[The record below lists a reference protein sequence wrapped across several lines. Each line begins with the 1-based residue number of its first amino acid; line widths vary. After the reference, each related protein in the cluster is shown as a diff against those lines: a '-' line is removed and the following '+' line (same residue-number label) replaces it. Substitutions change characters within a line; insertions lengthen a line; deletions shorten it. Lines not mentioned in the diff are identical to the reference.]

1 MTAHPPTCA
10 LILAGGRGTRMG
22 GVDKPGLVVH
32 GRRLLDIALAATAHL
47 GTTVVVGPHRGD
59 LDAGVVQTQESP
71 IGTGPVAALWAG
83 LDAVDLPDDAVVV
96 VLAADLPQISRGVV
110 DALVDTLDTASPDNP
125 VTCAVDENNRTQ
137 FLLSAWLFHELR
149 DRIAALREREGL
161 DNQPMKKILTPGF
174 STLQVSGTADCDTP
188 EDLERARELPRLT
201 ITEARAAILESLTLL
216 RPRRAVL
223 AESLGAAL
231 AEPLVAQGDL
241 PRSPVSAMDGYA
253 VAGDGPWRIRQ
264 EIRVAGADA
273 TLELADGE
281 AIRIATGAHLPT
293 GASAVV
299 RDEHVVTE
307 DTPPRLTLLPNTP
320 LRNDARPQ
328 GEDWT
333 VGFTIAPAGT
343 PVTPVTVSA
352 ATSGEVVEGAVRGPV
367 RARVVT
373 TGDEIRRDGPL
384 REGQTRDSIGGIL
397 PLLLERCGATCI
409 SDTHLRD
416 TADGFANTLAADD
429 NADLIVIVGAT
440 GGGAADEM
448 RSALDRLG
456 ARIVVGRVA
465 SRPGGSQITA
475 VLPTGKVVLG
485 LPGNPY
491 AAVTTLLTMLPTI
504 VSALTGRTPVPP
516 LLGVVANASQVSS
529 DALRLL
535 PVTQIDDGRWH
546 ADPSVRTSHL
556 AGLIGRA
563 AFALVPA
570 SAPDN
575 VVAELVLLG

>member
-22 GVDKPGLVVH
+22 GVDKPALVVH
-32 GRRLLDIALAATAHL
+32 GHRLLDIALAATAHL
-47 GTTVVVGPHRGD
+47 GTTVVVGPPRSN
-59 LDAGVVQTQESP
+59 LDSSIVQTQESP
-71 IGTGPVAALWAG
+71 IGGGPVSALWAG
-83 LDAVDLPDDAVVV
+83 VNAVDLPDDAVVV
-96 VLAADLPQISRGVV
+96 VLASDLPYVSRRVV
-110 DALVDTLDTASPDNP
+110 DSLVDATSHLNP

-137 FLLSAWLFHELR
+137 FLLSAWIFHELR
-149 DRIAALREREGL
+149 ERVAALRESAGL
-161 DNQPMKKILTPGF
+161 DNQPMKRLLTQGF
-174 STLQVSGTADCDTP
+174 SALAVSGTADCDTP
-188 EDLERARELPRLT
+188 ADLERVRELPRLT
-201 ITEARAAILESLTLL
+201 IAQARVAISESLTPL

-223 AESLGAAL
+223 AESLGATL

-253 VAGDGPWRIRQ
+253 VAGAGPWRIRQ
-264 EIRVAGADA
+264 EVRVAGADT

-299 RDEHVVTE
+299 RDEHVVAE
-307 DTPPRLTLLPNTP
+307 NDPPLLRLVPNTP

-343 PVTPVTVSA
+343 PVTPVLVSA
-352 ATSGEVVEGAVRGPV
+352 ATSGETVEGSVRGPV

-373 TGDEIRRDGPL
+373 TGDEIRRVGPL

-397 PLLLERCGATCI
+397 LLLLERCGATCV

-416 TADGFANTLAADD
+416 TADGFETTLGSDD
-429 NADLIVIVGAT
+429 DTDIIVIVGAT

-448 RSALDRLG
+448 RSALEHLG
-456 ARIVVGRVA
+456 AHIVVGRVA

-491 AAVTTLLTMLPTI
+491 AAVTTLLTMLPT
-504 VSALTGRTPVPP
+504 VVNALTGRTPLPP
-516 LLGVVANASQVSS
+516 LLGVIANASAVSS
-529 DALRLL
+529 DAVRLL
-535 PVTQIDDGRWH
+535 PVTQTGDGRWH
-546 ADPSVRTSHL
+546 ADAAVRTSHL
-556 AGLIGRA
+556 ADLINKA

-575 VVAELVLLG
+575 IVAELVLLG

>member
-1 MTAHPPTCA
+1 
-10 LILAGGRGTRMG
+10 MG

-83 LDAVDLPDDAVVV
+83 LNAVDLPDDAVVV

-110 DALVDTLDTASPDNP
+110 DALVDTLDTAPPDNP

-201 ITEARAAILESLTLL
+201 ITEARAAILESLTPL

-299 RDEHVVTE
+299 RDEHVVAE

-570 SAPDN
+570 SAPVN

>member
-1 MTAHPPTCA
+1 M
-10 LILAGGRGTRMG
+10 
-22 GVDKPGLVVH
+22 
-32 GRRLLDIALAATAHL
+32 
-47 GTTVVVGPHRGD
+47 
-59 LDAGVVQTQESP
+59 
-71 IGTGPVAALWAG
+71 
-83 LDAVDLPDDAVVV
+83 
-96 VLAADLPQISRGVV
+96 
-110 DALVDTLDTASPDNP
+110 
-125 VTCAVDENNRTQ
+125 
-137 FLLSAWLFHELR
+137 
-149 DRIAALREREGL
+149 
-161 DNQPMKKILTPGF
+161 
-174 STLQVSGTADCDTP
+174 
-188 EDLERARELPRLT
+188 
-201 ITEARAAILESLTLL
+201 
-216 RPRRAVL
+216 
-223 AESLGAAL
+223 
-231 AEPLVAQGDL
+231 
-241 PRSPVSAMDGYA
+241 
-253 VAGDGPWRIRQ
+253 
-264 EIRVAGADA
+264 
-273 TLELADGE
+273 
-281 AIRIATGAHLPT
+281 
-293 GASAVV
+293 
-299 RDEHVVTE
+299 
-307 DTPPRLTLLPNTP
+307 TLLPNTP

-575 VVAELVLLG
+575 VVAELVLLGWSPFPV

>member
-1 MTAHPPTCA
+1 MNAHPPTCA

-32 GRRLLDIALAATAHL
+32 GHRLLDIALAATAHV
-47 GTTVVVGPHRGD
+47 GTTVVVGPRRGD
-59 LDAGVVQTQESP
+59 LDTSVVQTQESP
-71 IGTGPVAALWAG
+71 IGGGPVSALWAG
-83 LDAVDLPDDAVVV
+83 LNAVDLPDDAVVV
-96 VLAADLPQISRGVV
+96 VLAADLPHVSREIV
-110 DALVDTLDTASPDNP
+110 DALIDATSHLDP

-137 FLLSAWLFHELR
+137 FLLSAWAFHELR
-149 DRIAALREREGL
+149 ERIATLRESAGL
-161 DNQPMKKILTPGF
+161 DNQPMKKLLTQGF
-174 STLQVSGTADCDTP
+174 SALQVSGTADCDTP
-188 EDLERARELPRLT
+188 EDLERARQLPRLT
-201 ITEARAAILESLTLL
+201 IAGARAAVLESLTPL
-216 RPRRAVL
+216 RPHRAVL
-223 AESLGAAL
+223 AESFGATL

-253 VAGDGPWRIRQ
+253 VAGDGPWQIRQ
-264 EIRVAGADA
+264 EVRVAGAD
-273 TLELADGE
+273 TSLELADGE

-299 RDEHVVTE
+299 RDEHVVA
-307 DTPPRLTLLPNTP
+307 DGTPPLLTLRPNTP
-320 LRNDARPQ
+320 QRNDARPQ

-343 PVTPVTVSA
+343 PVTPVLVSA
-352 ATSGEVVEGAVRGPV
+352 ATSGEVVEGLVRGPV

-397 PLLLERCGATCI
+397 PLLLGQCGATCI

-416 TADGFANTLAADD
+416 TADGFETTLSADD
-429 NADLIVIVGAT
+429 GADLIVIVGAT

-456 ARIVVGRVA
+456 ANIVVGRVA

-491 AAVTTLLTMLPTI
+491 AAVTTLLTMLPTV
-504 VSALTGRTPVPP
+504 VSALTARTQLPP
-516 LLGVVANASQVSS
+516 LLGVIANASEVSS
-529 DALRLL
+529 DAVRLL
-535 PVTQIDDGRWH
+535 PVTQTDDGRWH
-546 ADPSVRTSHL
+546 ADLSVRTSHL
-556 AGLIGRA
+556 VGLIGKA